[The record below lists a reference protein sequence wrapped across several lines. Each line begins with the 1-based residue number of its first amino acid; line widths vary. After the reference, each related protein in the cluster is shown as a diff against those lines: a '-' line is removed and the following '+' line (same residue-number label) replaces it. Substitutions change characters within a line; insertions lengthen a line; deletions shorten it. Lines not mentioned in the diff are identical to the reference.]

1 MSLSTFRL
9 RRFLYISDLA
19 PAMPSTTVGQI
30 LRQSRERNHRL
41 ALSGA
46 LLFDGE
52 RFCQL
57 LEGDPDTAQ
66 ALMSRIAQDTRHC
79 NVQWLL
85 DTLEE
90 APRLMTQWR
99 CGYADHDA
107 FDAIRMAA
115 LAGPE
120 HATREFLRLLPRCD
134 LSS

>member
-1 MSLSTFRL
+1 MSLSTFSL
-9 RRFLYISDLA
+9 RRFLYVSDLA
-19 PAMPSTTVGQI
+19 PAMPSTVVGQI

-41 ALSGA
+41 GLSGA

-57 LEGDPDTAQ
+57 LEGDPQTAQ
-66 ALMSRIAQDTRHC
+66 SLMRRIAQDARHC
-79 NVQWLL
+79 NVQLLL
-85 DTLEE
+85 DRLEE
-90 APRLMTQWR
+90 APRLLTQWR

-107 FDAIRMAA
+107 FDAIRIAA

-120 HATREFLRLLPRCD
+120 HSSQEFLRLLPHCD